1 MGASGSKFKEQVA
14 KKTKEDRLREKA
26 FREQEALV
34 VDDDAAIGAI
44 GEKILDGVLLVH
56 AHGSLDESKM
66 TLTDPRMVVMTF
78 CRVGDFLI
86 CNMPFSYEKEKTFIL
101 TQFESGNPLLLKD
114 VTQFEVDERRIR
126 NKYPEYSACVNSI
139 RLRVGSERGTKFTS
153 SNIFGGLVFAHDN
166 EWEGLFYCDKRGC
179 RDVTEELGVKT
190 SPSKYIYE
198 PTSQIDFEMIEYE
211 KSLHLFNDVVGV
223 DIDNLF
229 ELMVYSVSTSQP
241 LLTEDLIE
249 TIIKLFIPPEQLTLF
264 KIYLDSFITLGSM
277 ISFDSDGI
285 GRKFYKKDSDVSVTK
300 QRITFL
306 KSLNVFP
313 NQTSGTVHLTLD
325 VDKKFMFLA
334 CMLFRGD
341 SVENLQRIYDDIVNL
356 EKGCCGMLFSL
367 KKSDT
372 AVDAFEQHDDGLN
385 KSYFMGKNHEGRVHV
400 LFLSILRMIQRV
412 QKRIEQNNFAEL
424 SKNDKRT
431 IIMTTCR
438 RGSFF
443 NLQWVMS
450 KYEETDFSTIIPTL
464 RSELMVDPTKELL
477 VSLPVC
483 RGIRGCPPPPS
494 FEHSPHGSESEGDV
508 NDIGGGKK
516 KQNNKKQKTKQQNN
530 KTTKQQNNKTT
541 KQQNNKK
548 TKKTKQQKN
557 KKNIKVNSSTEFLLL
572 K

>member
-1 MGASGSKFKEQVA
+1 MGASGSKFEKQVA
-14 KKTKEDRLREKA
+14 KKTKEDRLLREKA

-34 VDDDAAIGAI
+34 VDDDAAIGEI

-56 AHGSLDESKM
+56 AHGSLDESRM
-66 TLTDPRMVVMTF
+66 TLTDPRMIVMTF
-78 CRVGDFLI
+78 SRVGEKLI
-86 CNMPFSYEKEKTFIL
+86 CNMPLSHKKEKTFIS
-101 TQFESGNPLLLKD
+101 TQFASGNPLLLKD
-114 VTQFEVDERRIR
+114 VIEFEVDERRIR

-153 SNIFGGLVFAHDN
+153 PIIFGGLVFAHDN
-166 EWEGLFYCDKRGC
+166 DWEGLFYCDKRGC
-179 RDVTEELGVKT
+179 RDVTEELGVQL

-198 PTSQIDFEMIEYE
+198 LTSQIDFEMIEHE
-211 KSLHLFNDVVGV
+211 KSLHLFNHVVDV
-223 DIDNLF
+223 DNDNLF

-285 GRKFYKKDSDVSVTK
+285 GRKFYEKDSDVSVTK

-367 KKSDT
+367 IKNT

-385 KSYFMGKNHEGRVHV
+385 KSYFMGKNYEGRVHV

-424 SKNDKRT
+424 SENDKRT

-443 NLQWVMS
+443 NYQWVMS
-450 KYEETDFSTIIPTL
+450 KYEDTDFSTIIPTL

-483 RGIRGCPPPPS
+483 RGIHGCPPPPS
-494 FEHSPHGSESEGDV
+494 PEDSPHGSESEGEV

-516 KQNNKKQKTKQQNN
+516 KQNNKK
-530 KTTKQQNNKTT
+530 
-541 KQQNNKK
+541 
-548 TKKTKQQKN
+548 TKQQKN
-557 KKNIKVNSSTEFLLL
+557 KKTKNKKQKTKKQKNNKKTR
-572 K
+572 